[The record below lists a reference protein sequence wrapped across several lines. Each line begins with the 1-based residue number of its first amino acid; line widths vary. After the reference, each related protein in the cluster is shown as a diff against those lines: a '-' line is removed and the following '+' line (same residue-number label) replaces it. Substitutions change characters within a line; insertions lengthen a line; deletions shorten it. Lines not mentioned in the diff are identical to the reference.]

1 MSDAGEGLVDA
12 EARLQ
17 EQMDARE
24 HDKRRRGAAK
34 VADPEKHRAT
44 ENLKLARA
52 DLARQLEATTHP
64 VRREQIAAAL
74 AEIDRKLTVV

>member
-24 HDKRRRGAAK
+24 HEKRRRTAGE
-34 VADPEKHRAT
+34 VADPEKHRAR
-44 ENLKLARA
+44 ESLKLMRA
-52 DLARQLEATTHP
+52 DLARQFELTTHAA
-64 VRREQIAAAL
+64 RRESISAAMK
-74 AEIDRKLTVV
+74 EIDRKLAAL

>member
-34 VADPEKHRAT
+34 VGDPEKHRALET
-44 ENLKLARA
+44 LKLARA
-52 DLARQLEATTHP
+52 DLARQLEQTTHP

-74 AEIDRKLTVV
+74 DDIDRRLTAE

>member
-24 HDKRRRGAAK
+24 EERRRRAAVSVK
-34 VADPEKHRAT
+34 DPERLRAQ
-44 ENLKLARA
+44 ESLRLA
-52 DLARQLEATTHP
+52 LAQLEQQLAVTHHK
-64 VRREQIAAAL
+64 VRRDQIQAAIRDLKGRLDA
-74 AEIDRKLTVV
+74 A

>member
-24 HDKRRRGAAK
+24 HDRRRRGPK
-34 VADPEKHRAT
+34 VEVPEKHRAI
-44 ENLKLARA
+44 ESLKLARA
-52 DLARQLEATTHP
+52 DMARQLEATTHP
-64 VRREQIAAAL
+64 VRKDQIAAAL
-74 AEIDRKLTVV
+74 KEIDKQLAKM

>member
-24 HDKRRRGAAK
+24 HDRRRRGPK
-34 VADPEKHRAT
+34 VEDPEKHRAI
-44 ENLKLARA
+44 ESLKLARA
-52 DLARQLEATTHP
+52 DMARQLEATTHP
-64 VRREQIAAAL
+64 VRKDQIAAAL
-74 AEIDRKLTVV
+74 KEIDKQLAKM

>member
-24 HDKRRRGAAK
+24 EERRRRATQAVK
-34 VADPEKHRAT
+34 DPERVRAQ
-44 ENLKLARA
+44 ESLRLAIA
-52 DLARQLEATTHP
+52 QLEEQLVATQHP
-64 VRREQIAAAL
+64 VRREQIERAMAELRSRLEAA
-74 AEIDRKLTVV
+74 